1 MNVNTI
7 FETHFQEQRPKI
19 VKRLTFRAGTPE
31 AAEDIVQEA
40 YYRALRYFN
49 SYNGQD
55 FNAWFARIVFRCFV
69 EHKNNEKGYSTDDPE
84 NDVEEAAPCT
94 IDYRAVLG
102 EVFDL
107 INTKSE
113 VQIEVLTYY
122 FKYEYTAIDISRIT
136 PYSYAQCHKIISRF
150 REELRQLYKQ

>member
-1 MNVNTI
+1 MDKNKI
-7 FETHFQEQRPKI
+7 LELHFNEQRPKI
-19 VKRLTFRAGTPE
+19 VKRLTFRAGSVE

-40 YYRALRYFN
+40 YYRAIRYFN
-49 SYNGQD
+49 SYDGRD
-55 FNAWFARIVFRCFV
+55 FNAWFARIVFRCFA

-84 NDVEEAAPCT
+84 HDEEESIPCS
-94 IDYRAVLG
+94 IEYQSVMG

-107 INTKSE
+107 ISTKSV

-122 FKYEYTAIDISRIT
+122 FKHEYSAIDISRIT
-136 PYSYAQCHKIISRF
+136 PYSYAQCHKIVSRF